1 MPHYTKN
8 SMVAIEKHF
17 ELSTNME
24 KDHQSSFSLN
34 ISQLTE
40 YTFSEDPP
48 YARIDLRVQ
57 KLLKLVP
64 ALKELR
70 V

>member
-24 KDHQSSFSLN
+24 EDHQSSFSLN

-48 YARIDLRVQ
+48 YAG
-57 KLLKLVP
+57 
-64 ALKELR
+64 
-70 V
+70 